1 MNQCPHQ
8 NLNVYAEV
16 VDQYVR
22 VCFQSISVVLS
33 SDDIALASFT
43 FCHLTSS
50 LLNPKKT
57 STDCSVSVLVT
68 PKNVFELESV
78 FL

>member
-1 MNQCPHQ
+1 MNQCPHR

-50 LLNPKKT
+50 LLNPPKKLQPIVP
-57 STDCSVSVLVT
+57 SLY
-68 PKNVFELESV
+68 
-78 FL
+78 

>member
-1 MNQCPHQ
+1 MNQCPHR

-16 VDQYVR
+16 VDHVR

-33 SDDIALASFT
+33 SDDIALLASFT
-43 FCHLTSS
+43 FCHLTS